1 MQVRII
7 KSAEGIMDGV
17 SLAHLIP
24 GLTYDLEKS
33 VSRYLIEK
41 GCAEEMPFTRTTAT
55 VRLLT

>member
-24 GLTYDLEKS
+24 GLTYDLEIS

-41 GCAEEMPFTRTTAT
+41 GCAEDDALTRTTAT